1 MIKRPSGVLPL
12 PPDQMGPRLTWMH
25 RGTWF
30 GAVLLLAAV
39 VFQVWVTLR
48 VRRTQLFDAA
58 QKLAQ
63 TKLIWL
69 VPVLGA
75 AIVFSVLVDEEKY
88 ETKDDQGQS

>member
-1 MIKRPSGVLPL
+1 
-12 PPDQMGPRLTWMH
+12 MH

-30 GAVLLLAAV
+30 GAVLLLAAL

-48 VRRTQLFDAA
+48 LRRTQIFDAS

-75 AIVFSVLVDEEKY
+75 AIVFSVLVGEEQH
-88 ETKDDQGQS
+88 ENKDDQGQSS